1 MTSSQPVWRATPALV
16 RAVLLPAVLAV
27 GGLALGRPELV
38 LLGVPLA
45 VGTALALGGR
55 GRPGLGDWPA
65 GGPGRMRPPPEVR
78 PIGPRVLAVGRP
90 VAVAVRIAPSDAQ
103 LVTTVLPMPEPG
115 APAERVAVVTPADR
129 PRQIVTEASSPV
141 WGSQLLARPDHLA
154 VADDGLFTA
163 GPVTGTPYTP
173 QVLPAITTTLPP
185 GPLPPRPSGMVG
197 AHRTRRAGEGTEL
210 HDVSPFMPGDRLRR
224 IDWRVTARQ
233 AGPREELFTRHT
245 QVDADADVVCC
256 LDNRFDLRAEVASW
270 SGLGSS
276 GADDEPAGRSSIDIA
291 VDTVASVAA
300 AYIEHGDR
308 VGVLD
313 LARPHEHVHLGSGR
327 RHLLRLR
334 TQLARHTRRPG
345 SGDSQPLPRKVPRF
359 PHGAI
364 VVVTSVFL
372 DDAAGALATSWRR
385 AGHPVLAVDVLPA
398 PLVIDRAEPA
408 VALAARIVLA
418 ERDERMRSLAA
429 AGVPVTSAEPATLA
443 LSLARLRRSMR
454 RTRI

>member
-1 MTSSQPVWRATPALV
+1 MRTDEPQWRASPALI
-16 RAVLLPAVLAV
+16 RSMLLPGLLAA
-27 GGLALGRPELV
+27 GGLALGRAELV

-45 VGTALALGGR
+45 LGTVLALGGR
-55 GRPGLGDWPA
+55 MGRGAL
-65 GGPGRMRPPPEVR
+65 RPPPGVR
-78 PIGPRVLAVGRP
+78 AIGPKVLHVGRP
-90 VAVAVRIAPSDAQ
+90 AAVAVRVDPSSDAQ

-115 APAERVAVVTPADR
+115 AVAERVAVVAPADR
-129 PRQIVTEASSPV
+129 PRQIVTETSSPV

-154 VADDGLFTA
+154 VAADGLFTA
-163 GPVTGTPYTP
+163 GPTTGVPYTA
-173 QVLPAITTTLPP
+173 QVLPSIATALPP

-197 AHRTRRAGEGTEL
+197 AHRTRRPGEGTEL
-210 HDVSPFMPGDRLRR
+210 HDVSPFAPGDRLRR

-233 AGPREELFTRHT
+233 AGPREELYTRHT

-256 LDNRFDLRAEVASW
+256 LDNRFDLRAEVGGW
-270 SGLGSS
+270 SEL
-276 GADDEPAGRSSIDIA
+276 ATEPGAGRSSIDIA

-313 LARPHEHVHLGSGR
+313 LARPRDHALLGSGR

-334 TQLARHTRRPG
+334 TQLARHTGRPG
-345 SGDSQPLPRKVPRF
+345 SGDSLPLPRKVPRF
-359 PHGAI
+359 PPGAI

-372 DDAAGALATSWRR
+372 DDAVSTLATSWRR

-398 PLVIDRAEPA
+398 PLVVDRAEAA
-408 VALAARIVLA
+408 VAMAARIVLA

-429 AGVPVTSAEPATLA
+429 GGVPVTSADPAALA
-443 LSLARLRRSMR
+443 LSLARLHRAVRRVR
-454 RTRI
+454 P